1 MKFEWRLSL
10 SLSWRIP
17 QLTAGKGSL
26 FPLGSSKVL
35 RWLPLSTQPYTVWPR
50 ISSPWRT
57 LKKRKTIHACNAKPI
72 LNSTGRSEKAQI
84 VLPLAKRVPL
94 GLKYSYNWKGS
105 HLLVE
110 RNAGIEFHS
119 EMFNSEE
126 SIFPKSLYGRLS
138 WALGPYHFDVFE
150 VTSSRSSR
158 YI

>member
-1 MKFEWRLSL
+1 M
-10 SLSWRIP
+10 
-17 QLTAGKGSL
+17 
-26 FPLGSSKVL
+26 
-35 RWLPLSTQPYTVWPR
+35 
-50 ISSPWRT
+50 
-57 LKKRKTIHACNAKPI
+57 